1 MIAQKKYTDD
11 YKILFKERATEL
23 IEMVRVRH
31 PDAHFT
37 GPSYWAGEELWLF
50 DAYFDDGEDFELQ
63 SKLAERGTDILL
75 DDNIWLGVLLLPL
88 SAYKPNG
95 QNGSQNGLELELD
108 AFISA

>member
-1 MIAQKKYTDD
+1 MSIQKDD
-11 YKILFKERATEL
+11 IVRNNALFKERANEL
-23 IEMVRVRH
+23 IEMVRRRH

-37 GPSYWAGEELWLF
+37 GPTYWEGDELLLF
-50 DAYFDDGEDFELQ
+50 DAYFDEGEDFELENQ
-63 SKLAERGTDILL
+63 LSERETDILL